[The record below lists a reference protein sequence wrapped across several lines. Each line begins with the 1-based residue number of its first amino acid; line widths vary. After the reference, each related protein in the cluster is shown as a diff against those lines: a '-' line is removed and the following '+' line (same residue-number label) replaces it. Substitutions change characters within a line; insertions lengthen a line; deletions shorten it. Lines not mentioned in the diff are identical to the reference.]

1 VFDFHKLYTDAETVK
16 EINAQ
21 CRAAGIGC
29 VECKQ
34 KMARGLANAL
44 EPIRE
49 KRAYYEARPAMVD
62 EIMVEGSNRARLAAC
77 ETMEVVRAAI
87 KI

>member
-1 VFDFHKLYTDAETVK
+1 
-16 EINAQ
+16 
-21 CRAAGIGC
+21 
-29 VECKQ
+29 
-34 KMARGLANAL
+34 MAL

-49 KRAYYEARPAMVD
+49 KRAYYEARPELVE
-62 EIMVEGSNRARLAAC
+62 EIMIAGSNRARKTAS